1 MLRNDEF
8 LYTLRNANPIDTVMG
23 SYVHLVKRGRNYV
36 CSCPFHSEKTPSC
49 TIFTDTQSFY
59 CFGCGAGGDVITF
72 IMKIENL
79 DFSEAVKLLAQRSGI
94 EIPQENSQDS
104 SLAKRKTR
112 IYEMNRLAANFFY
125 TNLVKGKDKQ
135 GLQYLAERKLTPATI
150 KKYGLGYASDSWDEL
165 CVMLKKHGYT
175 DDEIVDAWLGGR
187 SKKNNN
193 VYDMFR
199 KRVMFPII
207 DLRGNIIGFG
217 GRVLDGSQ
225 PKYLNTGK
233 TPVFDKGSNLF
244 SMNFAKNADTKQIIL
259 AEGYM
264 DVIAVNQA
272 GLENVVATLGT
283 AITPDQA
290 RLISH
295 YAEEV
300 VIAYDSDGAGQKA
313 TQKAINHFADVGV
326 RTRIIRM
333 EGAKDPDEYI
343 KKFGAVRFR
352 MLIDESFDA
361 TDFMLDKCENGL
373 DLSTES
379 GRVELL
385 KRASKVLAEIESPL
399 EREVYIS
406 RTSKKCDIPVHVLKS
421 HIDDSLMKSKRSEKK
436 REWRNIT
443 ANTTY
448 VRDELNPEAQRFKKE
463 ARAEE
468 NIIYYLLKRP
478 EEWEQI
484 SAEAPPE
491 IFVTSFNRRIYEAIL
506 SRMKNTEKFTI
517 SMLADEFSPEEM
529 GKISGIEAKNRD
541 FNINRDV
548 FSDCVQVLQK
558 RSGSDISQGSEISND
573 DLLGLFKEK
582 GKNRRN
588 SYGK

>member
-1 MLRNDEF
+1 MVRNDEF
-8 LYTLRNANPIDTVMG
+8 LYQLRNANPIDAVMG
-23 SYVHLVKRGRNYV
+23 AYVSLVRRGRNYV

-79 DFSEAVKLLAQRSGI
+79 DFSEAVKLLAQRCGM
-94 EIPQENSQDS
+94 ELPQNSSADS
-104 SLAKRKTR
+104 MLAKRKTR

-125 TNLVKGKDKQ
+125 TNLIKGSDKS
-135 GLQYLAERKLTPATI
+135 GLKYFADRKLSPQTV
-150 KKYGLGYASDSWDEL
+150 KKYGLGYAPDSWDAL
-165 CVMLKKHGYT
+165 TRHLKSNGYS

-187 SKKNNN
+187 RKGGG

-199 KRVMFPII
+199 KRVMFPIV

-217 GRVLDGSQ
+217 GRVLDNSQ
-225 PKYLNTGK
+225 PKYLNTAK
-233 TPVFDKGSNLF
+233 TPVFDKGQNLF
-244 SMNFAKNADTKQIIL
+244 SMNFAKKAETKRIIL

-272 GLENVVATLGT
+272 GFENVVATLGT

-313 TQKAINHFADVGV
+313 AQKAINHFADVGV

-333 EGAKDPDEYI
+333 EGAKDPDEFI
-343 KKFGAVRFR
+343 KKFGAERFR
-352 MLIDESFDA
+352 MLLDSSDDA
-361 TDFMLDKCENGL
+361 VGFMLDKCEDGL
-373 DLSTES
+373 DLSSEQ

-385 KRASKVLAEIESPL
+385 KRTSKVLAEIESPL

-406 RTSKKCDIPVHVLKS
+406 RTSKKCDIPVQVLKT
-421 HIDDSLMKSKRSEKK
+421 HIDDMLRKSKRFEKK
-436 REWRNIT
+436 QEWRNIK

-448 VRDELNPEAQRFKKE
+448 IKDDINPDAQKFKKE

-468 NIIYYLLKRP
+468 NIIYYLLRHS
-478 EEWEQI
+478 EDWEKI
-484 SAEAPPE
+484 SSEAPPE
-491 IFVTSFNRRIYEAIL
+491 IFVTEFNRRVYTALL
-506 SRMKNTEKFTI
+506 SRMKDYEKFTL
-517 SMLADEFSPEEM
+517 SLLADEFSSAEM
-529 GKISGIEAKNRD
+529 GRISGINARNREFD
-541 FNINRDV
+541 VNSAV
-548 FSDCVQVLQK
+548 FSDCAAVLK
-558 RSGSDISQGSEISND
+558 KNTASAVSDGNNITD
-573 DLLGLFKEK
+573 DELLGLFRSKSK
-582 GKNRRN
+582 K
-588 SYGK
+588 